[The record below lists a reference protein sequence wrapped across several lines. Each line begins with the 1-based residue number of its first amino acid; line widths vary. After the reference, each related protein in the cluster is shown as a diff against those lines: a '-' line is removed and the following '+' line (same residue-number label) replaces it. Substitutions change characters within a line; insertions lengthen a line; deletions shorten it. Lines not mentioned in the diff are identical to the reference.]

1 MDSCYAIAFYLGDR
15 RRKFPSYEVDRLC
28 YLKKQIE
35 TLTVNKHS
43 LNKIYFIFSVEED
56 HYDLL
61 NKAFNIIP
69 KNIQG
74 AGVEIIVRKNV
85 GFSYGAWSDLMDK
98 TNHDYYIFNEDDYF
112 FIEDGWDSYMI
123 NSFKE
128 KPNCGG
134 FGIHVAFALRWHSK
148 WGDSVDKKG
157 EHFGH
162 SCFCTSREIIQDIK
176 TNYDGFTY
184 PKTLNYQE
192 NERNQVLFSHTLV
205 EAGYRLY
212 DIRDDYDLNFAETDP
227 SSYEGG
233 LKIRKIV
240 NHEPEK
246 HLIIPDVIAFNFPY
260 EWWLPYDGCFRL
272 EKRMREEFPHYNPEV
287 KLTQI

>member
-15 RRKFPSYEVDRLC
+15 RRKFPPYEVDRLC

-43 LNKIYFIFSVEED
+43 LNKIYFIFSVEEG

-61 NKAFNIIP
+61 NKALNIIP

-74 AGVEIIVRKNV
+74 AGVEIIVRKNA

-134 FGIHVAFALRWHSK
+134 FGIFINVIHGEENGK
-148 WGDSVDKKG
+148 

-162 SCFCTSREIIQDIK
+162 SCFCTSKEIIQDIK
-176 TNYDGFTY
+176 TNYNGFTY
-184 PKTLNYQE
+184 PQNSNYGD
-192 NERNQVLFSHTLV
+192 NQNNQATFTYSLIK
-205 EAGYRLY
+205 AGYRLY
-212 DIRDDYDLNFAETDP
+212 DIRDDYDLFFAMTDAGGTET
-227 SSYEGG
+227 G
-233 LKIRKIV
+233 LKIMKIL
-240 NHEPEK
+240 NCKGYFGGHREEK
-246 HLIIPDVIAFNFPY
+246 HLMIPDIIAFGGGY
-260 EWWLPYDGCFRL
+260 EWYLPNDGRFRN
-272 EKRMREEFPHYNPEV
+272 EERFRSEYPHPNPEV